1 MTHKDINIS
10 YEVTLCVSLVTDAN
24 LESKRV
30 SGSVPEDQ
38 VLCLRDVD
46 MLIKA
51 LVLDLVDKLS

>member
-1 MTHKDINIS
+1 M
-10 YEVTLCVSLVTDAN
+10 LCVSLVTDAN

-30 SGSVPEDQ
+30 TGSVPEDQ

-46 MLIKA
+46 MLVEA